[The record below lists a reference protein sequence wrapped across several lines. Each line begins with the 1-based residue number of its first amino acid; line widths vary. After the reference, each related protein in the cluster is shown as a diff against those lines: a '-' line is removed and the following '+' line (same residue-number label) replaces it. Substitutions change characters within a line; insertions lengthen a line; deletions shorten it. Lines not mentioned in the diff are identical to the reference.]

1 MDHNLTVS
9 ILMPVYNGADYLQPA
24 VDSLLNQTFADFELI
39 IVNDGSTD
47 NTQEVIDSYDD
58 ARIVCLQQEN
68 QGVARSL
75 NNGLNIAR
83 GKYVRRH
90 DADDVS
96 LPDALEKQVK
106 FLEAHPD
113 YVMVSNQQAF
123 MTHNGKIAQKFR
135 MPHNRYFEGKSWKD
149 VTFDDFDPAQASPV
163 VHGTACYKR
172 KAVIDVGAYR
182 PEFIV
187 GEDNDLWIRL
197 LEKNKIAVLNE
208 CNYFV
213 RIHPG
218 SATQRHAPKIKHF
231 RKLIVEYSQQ
241 RRQTGTDPIMRGEMV
256 MPPPKDDAVKETP
269 VDNDQNTKKAHKPTK
284 GRYFR
289 EDLRYMYSLVVNARD
304 RKLWWKLTREIL
316 RDGWKVPGTYK
327 MLLFPVIGDRLVN
340 AGVKVKSFYRRG

>member
-1 MDHNLTVS
+1 MKEKPTVS
-9 ILMPVYNGADYLQPA
+9 ILMPVYNGAEYLRPA
-24 VDSLLNQTFADFELI
+24 IDCLLKQTFGDFELI

-47 NTQEVIDSYDD
+47 NTQEIIDSYDD
-58 ARIVCLQQEN
+58 ARIVCLEQEN

-75 NNGLNIAR
+75 NNGLQVAR

-96 LPDALEKQVK
+96 LPDSLQKQVD

-123 MTHNGKIAQKFR
+123 MTYRGKIAHKFR
-135 MPHNRYFEGKSWKD
+135 MPHNRYFEGKARKD
-149 VTFDDFDPAQASPV
+149 VTFDDFDPGHATPI
-163 VHGTACYKR
+163 VHGTACYRR
-172 KAVIDVGAYR
+172 KEVMDIGAYR

-218 SATQRHAPKIKHF
+218 SATQRHAAKIQHF
-231 RKLIVEYSQQ
+231 RKLIVAYSEQ
-241 RRQTGTDPIMRGEMV
+241 RRKAGSDPIMRGEAV
-256 MPPPKDDAVKETP
+256 EPPPQEKVQPEKE
-269 VDNDQNTKKAHKPTK
+269 KKTHPPGKH
-284 GRYFR
+284 FR
-289 EDLRYMYSLVVNARD
+289 EDMRYMYSLVINARD
-304 RKLWWKLTREIL
+304 WKLARDIGGEIL

-327 MLLFPVIGDRLVN
+327 LLLFPLLGDSLVN
-340 AGVKVKSFYRRG
+340 AGVMVKGIFRKSSKHN